1 MKTMKLFV
9 LPTIVS
15 FTILVSAAYAAAG
28 EAPRVDRTQ
37 MEKVEKSL
45 DATLLRFTPDN
56 SHTLIG
62 LTRGVYLEGVGAVL
76 TAEVI
81 LINAPISPLMHP
93 LPTKEEVAQM
103 HKTKIARVP
112 DLKKVLKD
120 ALVSAATSLETIPP
134 DEQIVIAVIIPRF
147 TFEESGG
154 VPVQVTVQA
163 TKRKLLESKGAA
175 LDALIRVSEN

>member
-1 MKTMKLFV
+1 MKLFV

-81 LINAPISPLMHP
+81 LVNAPVNIMHP
-93 LPTKEEVAQM
+93 LPTKDEIVQM
-103 HKTKIARVP
+103 RKKKIERVP
-112 DLKKVLKD
+112 LLKKVLKD
-120 ALVSAATSLETIPP
+120 ALVAAAATLETIPP
-134 DEQIVIAVIIPRF
+134 DEQVVIAVVLPRF
-147 TFEESGG
+147 TFEDAAGL
-154 VPVQVTVQA
+154 PVQVTVQA
-163 TKRKLLESKGAA
+163 SKKKLLESKGAA
-175 LDALIRVSEN
+175 LDALIRVTEN

>member
-1 MKTMKLFV
+1 MKTVKSFV
-9 LPTIVS
+9 LPL
-15 FTILVSAAYAAAG
+15 ILVSAAYAAAG
-28 EAPRVDRTQ
+28 EAPHVDRTQ

-81 LINAPISPLMHP
+81 LVNAPISIMHP
-93 LPTKEEVAQM
+93 LPTKDEIVQM
-103 HKTKIARVP
+103 RKKKMERLPI
-112 DLKKVLKD
+112 LKKVLKD
-120 ALVSAATSLETIPP
+120 ALVSAAATLDTLPP
-134 DEQIVIAVIIPRF
+134 DEQVVLAVIIPRF
-147 TFEESGG
+147 QFEDATGL
-154 VPVQVTVQA
+154 PVQVTVQA
-163 TKRKLLESKGAA
+163 SKKKLLESKGAA

>member
-1 MKTMKLFV
+1 MKSFV
-9 LPTIVS
+9 LPLIAM
-15 FTILVSAAYAAAG
+15 SAAYAAAG

-62 LTRGVYLEGVGAVL
+62 ITRGVYLEGVGAVL

-81 LINAPISPLMHP
+81 VVTAGVNIMHP
-93 LPTKEEVAQM
+93 LQTKEEIVQLR
-103 HKTKIARVP
+103 KKKLERVP
-112 DLKKVLKD
+112 ILKKVLKD
-120 ALVSAATSLETIPP
+120 ALVSAAATLDTIPP
-134 DEQIVIAVIIPRF
+134 DEQVVIAVVIPRF
-147 TFEESGG
+147 QFEDPAGLPS
-154 VPVQVTVQA
+154 QVTVQA

-175 LDALIRVSEN
+175 LDALIRVTEN

>member
-1 MKTMKLFV
+1 MKTMKSIV
-9 LPTIVS
+9 LPL
-15 FTILVSAAYAAAG
+15 ILVSAAYAAAG

-81 LINAPISPLMHP
+81 LVNAPVNIMHP
-93 LPTKEEVAQM
+93 LPTKEEIVM
-103 HKTKIARVP
+103 MRKKKLERIP
-112 DLKKVLKD
+112 ILKKVLKD
-120 ALVSAATSLETIPP
+120 ALVSAAASLDTIPA
-134 DEQIVIAVIIPRF
+134 DEQVVIAVVIPRF
-147 TFEESGG
+147 TFEDATGL
-154 VPVQVTVQA
+154 PAQVTVQA
-163 TKRKLLESKGAA
+163 TKKKLLESKGAA
-175 LDALIRVSEN
+175 LDALIHITEN

>member
-1 MKTMKLFV
+1 MKLFV

-81 LINAPISPLMHP
+81 VVNAGVNIMHP
-93 LPTKEEVAQM
+93 LPTKEEVVQIR
-103 HKTKIARVP
+103 KKKLERIP
-112 DLKKVLKD
+112 LLKKVLKD
-120 ALVSAATSLETIPP
+120 ALVSAAATLDTIPP
-134 DEQIVIAVIIPRF
+134 DEQVVIAVVIPRF
-147 TFEESGG
+147 QFEDAAGLPS
-154 VPVQVTVQA
+154 QVTVQA

-175 LDALIRVSEN
+175 LDALIRVTEN

>member
-1 MKTMKLFV
+1 MKLTKTFI
-9 LPTIVS
+9 LPV
-15 FTILVSAAYAAAG
+15 ILASAAYAAAG

-81 LINAPISPLMHP
+81 LVNAPVNIMHP
-93 LPTKEEVAQM
+93 LPTKEEIVLM
-103 HKTKIARVP
+103 R
-112 DLKKVLKD
+112 KKK
-120 ALVSAATSLETIPP
+120 LE
-134 DEQIVIAVIIPRF
+134 R
-147 TFEESGG
+147 
-154 VPVQVTVQA
+154 
-163 TKRKLLESKGAA
+163 
-175 LDALIRVSEN
+175 